1 MPNWSAP
8 KRPAAH
14 AEEVLLTAIM
24 DGTYPPG
31 STLPGERDLAAQL
44 GVTRP
49 TLRETLQRLACDGWL
64 TIQQGK
70 PTLVNDF
77 WREGGLG
84 VLGDLVRYSR
94 RLPPDFVPNLLQVR
108 LAMAPAYTRAAIA
121 HDAETMAAFLA
132 GYTALEDTPQALA
145 AFDWELHHRLT
156 LASGNPVYTLIL
168 NGFAGFYVEMAARY
182 FVAAEA
188 RAASR
193 GFYRSLLAAAERGDA
208 AAAERITR
216 EVMEE
221 SITFWQRTNEHNDGS
236 TDGASTGGA
245 PTDGEDG
252 EV

>member
-8 KRPAAH
+8 KRPAAY
-14 AEEVLLTAIM
+14 AEEAVLTAIM

-49 TLRETLQRLACDGWL
+49 TLRETLQRLACEGWL

-84 VLGDLVRYSR
+84 VLGALVRYSR
-94 RLPPDFVPNLLQVR
+94 KLPPDFVPNLLQVR
-108 LAMAPAYTRAAIA
+108 LALAPAYTREAVMRNAQA
-121 HDAETMAAFLA
+121 VVTFLD
-132 GYTALEDTPQALA
+132 GHRRLEDTPEALA
-145 AFDWELHHRLT
+145 AFDWELHRRLT
-156 LASGNPVYTLIL
+156 LTSGNPVYTLIL
-168 NGFAGFYVEMAARY
+168 NGFADFYVEMAARY
-182 FVAAEA
+182 FVPPEA

-193 GFYRSLLAAAERGDA
+193 AFYRALLAAAQRGDA
-208 AAAERITR
+208 GAAEQITR
-216 EVMEE
+216 EVMEA
-221 SITFWQRTNEHNDGS
+221 SITFWQRSSQERQGS
-236 TDGASTGGA
+236 PEGASARGH
-245 PTDGEDG
+245 DG